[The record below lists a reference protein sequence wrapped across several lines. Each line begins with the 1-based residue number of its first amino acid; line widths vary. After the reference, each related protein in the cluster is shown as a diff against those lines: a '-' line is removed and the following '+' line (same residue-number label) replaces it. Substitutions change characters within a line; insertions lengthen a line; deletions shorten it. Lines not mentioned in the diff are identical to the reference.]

1 MYQHYTKSHSPPCS
15 LQVSILQIT
24 LKNVIAR
31 MEVEVFEV
39 NVYKLIWGLGKL
51 LQEKKI
57 ISETLRLYFR
67 LFTVPDEIGYY
78 GCSNNRVLTALLE
91 YFDLVPTGI
100 GQAKT
105 NF

>member
-1 MYQHYTKSHSPPCS
+1 VYQHYTSSPCS
-15 LQVSILQIT
+15 LQVSIFEIT

-78 GCSNNRVLTALLE
+78 GCSNRALTALLE
-91 YFDLVPTGI
+91 YFDLMPTKGVPG
-100 GQAKT
+100 
-105 NF
+105 NSLH